1 MTDMDIF
8 EQVSSIIGIGP
19 NADGVYPFIIRD
31 RDDAKSLFLVQ
42 YDENIIGKT
51 SLDNPLREH
60 RGTIVSL
67 EEQRVVCSSIG
78 YVPEIVIED
87 ANFLTN
93 NSIFA
98 SSGLLDT
105 DGHAH
110 SLTRFKTMQND
121 ALGYYNLTGQECF
134 DIIPTYDGTNIRV
147 WKYNGE
153 LLISTNNKINA
164 NNSKWGVETQT
175 FGEMFYACAKDSDFY
190 NTNLLASL
198 DEGLIAYFVIMN
210 KNLAHA
216 TKFPIGCDERDSVLV
231 FTGYRNPDNTSPG
244 PYKSWDSNL
253 YPMSLTNFHN
263 LPSNRIFIAKFLEDN
278 EVPSHLTTGYNPENI
293 PDTVLFNSFGES
305 ITILYEVNGR
315 RQQVKFS
322 PPAYIK
328 RFNLYH
334 NQPNIFFET
343 HEIFTFCMDITPFN
357 EYMERFP
364 PVFDVTS
371 LQYNDFSGPYF
382 NEFNGQNPTYS
393 ESQLREN
400 LILRFRNAMS
410 WYATSLPLAHQRYA
424 IEYTK
429 TLIDGRETLTKLL
442 IANKN
447 HILNN
452 TLEFPK
458 GVKFPKE
465 AYDYVISK
473 GVFRI
478 MNMKIGKS
486 KQDQAIRE
494 SVNKLKGNFIYQML
508 ARYMYIE
515 YGEYVKFSY
524 NWLNDSRYN
533 NYREVDRALPCNVKA
548 LIKSLEQESEPI
560 VTPEAEPV
568 TESIRIV
575 FDIKSADE

>member
-1 MTDMDIF
+1 LI
-8 EQVSSIIGIGP
+8 
-19 NADGVYPFIIRD
+19 
-31 RDDAKSLFLVQ
+31 Q
-42 YDENIIGKT
+42 YDDENKIGET

-60 RGTIVSL
+60 YGTIVSL
-67 EEQRVVCSSIG
+67 TEQRIVCSSIG
-78 YVPEIVIED
+78 YVPEVIIED

-105 DGHAH
+105 DGQPH
-110 SLTRFKTMQND
+110 SLKRFKTIQDD
-121 ALGYYNLTGQECF
+121 ALGYYKLTGQECF

-147 WKYNGE
+147 WKHNGE
-153 LLISTNNKINA
+153 LLISTNGKINA
-164 NNSKWGVETQT
+164 NKSRWGVETQT
-175 FGEMFYACAKDSDFY
+175 FGEMFYACAEDSDFY
-190 NTNLLASL
+190 NSNLLASL

-244 PYKSWDSNL
+244 PYKSWDSKL
-253 YPMSLTNFHN
+253 YPMSLTDFHN

-278 EVPSHLTTGYNPENI
+278 EVPLHLTAGYNPENK
-293 PDTVLFNSFGES
+293 PDISLFNSFGES

-328 RFNLYH
+328 RFKLYN
-334 NQPNIFFET
+334 NQSNIFSET
-343 HEIFTFCMDITPFN
+343 HEVFTFCMDDKNFN

-364 PVFDVTS
+364 PVLDVTS
-371 LQYNDFSGPYF
+371 LQYNDFEGPYF
-382 NEFNGQNPTYS
+382 NEFNGYEPSYS
-393 ESQLREN
+393 VSQLQEN

-424 IEYTK
+424 IQYTN
-429 TLIDGRETLTKLL
+429 TLIAGRETLAKLL
-442 IANKN
+442 IANKDA
-447 HILNN
+447 IFSN
-452 TLEFPK
+452 TLEFPR

-465 AYDYVISK
+465 AYTYVSN
-473 GVFRI
+473 GVVKI
-478 MNMKIGKS
+478 MNMKMSKS
-486 KQDQAIRE
+486 KKENLIHELAM
-494 SVNKLKGNFIYQML
+494 KLKGNFVYQML

-515 YGEYVKFSY
+515 YGKNVKFFY

-533 NYREVDRALPCNVKA
+533 NYREVDKALPCNVKA
-548 LIKSLEQESEPI
+548 FYKSLESGITPEPEVIPEPI
-560 VTPEAEPV
+560 FTPEI
-568 TESIRIV
+568 T
-575 FDIKSADE
+575 FDIKSANE